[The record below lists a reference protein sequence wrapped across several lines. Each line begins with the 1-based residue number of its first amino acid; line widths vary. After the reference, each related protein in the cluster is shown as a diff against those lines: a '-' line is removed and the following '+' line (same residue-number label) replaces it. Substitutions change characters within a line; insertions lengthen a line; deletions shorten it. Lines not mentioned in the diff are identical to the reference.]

1 MGNDTSAVRL
11 NMEAISTRV
20 VSFMLRLVGL
30 SSVYNF
36 CISSDGKLLRKTIE
50 LCSSHFYK

>member
-11 NMEAISTRV
+11 NMEAISRV

-36 CISSDGKLLRKTIE
+36 CISSNGKLFRKTIE